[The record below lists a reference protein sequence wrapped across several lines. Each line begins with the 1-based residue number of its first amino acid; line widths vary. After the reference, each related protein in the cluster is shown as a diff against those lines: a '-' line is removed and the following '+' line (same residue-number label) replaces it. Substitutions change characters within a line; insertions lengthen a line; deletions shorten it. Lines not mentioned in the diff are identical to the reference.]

1 MLGYLSL
8 GFSAPRPKF
17 TTCRCITS
25 EFGGIFLNPT
35 QTPKFK
41 DSIAQKTGRL
51 GNRNEY
57 IFSIRDRC
65 LGRLFSKLLCLK
77 FACRQGVKHKPIGV
91 IRRQQIRIKPS
102 RSVYRT
108 VKYRRVPVTKRCRRA
123 MRGCGCTSTERAV
136 GNRKFGSRC
145 AAASRSR
152 DSMSISLPSHRA

>member
-17 TTCRCITS
+17 TACRCIAG

-41 DSIAQKTGRL
+41 HSIAQKTGRL

-57 IFSIRDRC
+57 IFSISRPMPSVAF
-65 LGRLFSKLLCLK
+65 LQQAALPQVRLQAGCKAQVHQVSSDGI
-77 FACRQGVKHKPIGV
+77 CRSVSNS
-91 IRRQQIRIKPS
+91 S

-108 VKYRRVPVTKRCRRA
+108 AKYRKVPVTKRCRRA
-123 MRGCGCTSTERAV
+123 IRGCGCISVERV
-136 GNRKFGSRC
+136 SW
-145 AAASRSR
+145 
-152 DSMSISLPSHRA
+152 